1 MPQRR
6 LPGLPARGPVP
17 GEAGPREIRGATTI
31 VELLRLYPDGAAGR
45 LLSELSMPCAHCGGA
60 FNEPLT
66 LAAKRHRRDPR
77 AVLEAFR
84 ALADGGP
91 GGGRHEKRV
100 VAGGGHGQA
109 PGAPPRVTLRPVT
122 LSTAGT
128 VTEAPSPVAKSAA

>member
-1 MPQRR
+1 MPQQRI
-6 LPGLPARGPVP
+6 PGLAARGAVP
-17 GEAGPREIRGATTI
+17 GEAGPREIRGSTTI

-91 GGGRHEKRV
+91 SAEQVARAAERV
-100 VAGGGHGQA
+100 Q
-109 PGAPPRVTLRPVT
+109 PG
-122 LSTAGT
+122 
-128 VTEAPSPVAKSAA
+128 